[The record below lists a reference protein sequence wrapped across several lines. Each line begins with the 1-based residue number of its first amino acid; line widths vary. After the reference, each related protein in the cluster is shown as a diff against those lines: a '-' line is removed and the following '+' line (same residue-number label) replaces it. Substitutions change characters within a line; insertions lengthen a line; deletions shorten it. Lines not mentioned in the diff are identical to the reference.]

1 MFLYQSSKI
10 IVLEYFDIAV
20 YFSNSA
26 ILSVLPTTTTAS
38 LSSKT
43 WAGETLISIFSSRSI
58 AITLS
63 LNLFLISVSASFLPT
78 YLLGIVIS
86 TISIFS
92 LSEIKSRM
100 LLPHEEEVLEEDL
113 ETNLKNRLI
122 QYEKYK
128 NMVNVFKELEEER
141 KDFKTKSPTSI
152 LEYKENEVIHS
163 SLEVDALKKA
173 YEELLKR
180 IEDEKPVQTKV
191 TKKEISVDDQIN
203 KIREKFKQDRQ
214 INFFDLFEFKDKS
227 YLVVTFLAI
236 LEMAKNKE
244 IVIKQNSN
252 FENILCEV
260 VEWI

>member
-1 MFLYQSSKI
+1 MYDINLDNFQGPMDLLLHLIKKKKMNILDIKLEI
-10 IVLEYFDIAV
+10 IIDEYLEYIKKCED
-20 YFSNSA
+20 
-26 ILSVLPTTTTAS
+26 
-38 LSSKT
+38 
-43 WAGETLISIFSSRSI
+43 
-58 AITLS
+58 
-63 LNLFLISVSASFLPT
+63 LNLNIASS
-78 YLLGIVIS
+78 YLVMASEL
-86 TISIFS
+86 
-92 LSEIKSRM
+92 LEIKSRM
-100 LLPHEEEVLEEDL
+100 LLPHEEEDLEEDL

-203 KIREKFKQDRQ
+203 KIREKFKQEKQ

-252 FENILCEV
+252 FANILCEV
-260 VEWI
+260 VE

>member
-1 MFLYQSSKI
+1 MYDINLDNFQGPMDLLLHLIKKKKMNILDIKLEI
-10 IVLEYFDIAV
+10 IIDEYLEYIKKCED
-20 YFSNSA
+20 
-26 ILSVLPTTTTAS
+26 
-38 LSSKT
+38 
-43 WAGETLISIFSSRSI
+43 
-58 AITLS
+58 
-63 LNLFLISVSASFLPT
+63 LNLNIASS
-78 YLLGIVIS
+78 YLVMASEL
-86 TISIFS
+86 
-92 LSEIKSRM
+92 LEIKSRM

-152 LEYKENEVIHS
+152 LEYKESEVIHS

-191 TKKEISVDDQIN
+191 TKKEISVDDQIK
-203 KIREKFKQDRQ
+203 KIREKFKQEKQ

-252 FENILCEV
+252 FANIVCEV
-260 VEWI
+260 VE